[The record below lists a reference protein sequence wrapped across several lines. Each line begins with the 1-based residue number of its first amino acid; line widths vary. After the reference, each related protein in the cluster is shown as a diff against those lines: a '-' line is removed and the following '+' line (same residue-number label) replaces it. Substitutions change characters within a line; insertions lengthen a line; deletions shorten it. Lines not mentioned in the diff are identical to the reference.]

1 MRKAN
6 LKDIEEIVSLSL
18 LLFSNNDY
26 KSLKKEIESILVS
39 DTSDIFLTFQDNKAI
54 GFAQCSMRYEYVEG
68 TSTNPVGYLEGVYVK
83 DNYRNLGVAKKL
95 VHCCEKWVR
104 EQGAKEFASD
114 CELDNEVSFIFHLK
128 LGFLEANRIICF
140 NKEL

>member
-6 LKDIEEIVSLSL
+6 LKDIEEIVNLSL

-39 DTSDIFLTFQDNKAI
+39 DTSDIFLAFQDNKAI
-54 GFAQCSMRYEYVEG
+54 GFAQCSMRNEYVEG
-68 TSTNPVGYLEGVYVK
+68 TSTSPVGYLEGVYVK
-83 DNYRNLGVAKKL
+83 NNYRNLGIAKKL
-95 VHCCEKWVR
+95 VNCCEEWAK

-114 CELDNEVSFIFHLK
+114 CDLDNEVSFMFHLK

-140 NKEL
+140 KKEL